1 MFCTN
6 CGQAQAETANFCA
19 KCGKRVRAENF
30 SPAQD
35 FTQASGFAAARA
47 AERKLV
53 RPLDDKWLAGV
64 CSAFARYL
72 NVDLALVRILWL
84 SAVILFGT
92 GILAYLICWLIIP
105 REQPGVMMTQTTT

>member
-6 CGQAQAETANFCA
+6 CGESHNETANFCA
-19 KCGKRVRAENF
+19 KCGNRLRAEGF
-30 SPAQD
+30 QQASQA
-35 FTQASGFAAARA
+35 ASGFAAARA
-47 AERKLV
+47 AERRLV
-53 RPLDDKWLAGV
+53 RPMDDKWLAGV

-105 REQPGVMMTQTTT
+105 REQPGVLASQQA